1 MGRAQVAWVDVG
13 LGKKGIPEPAHTMF
27 KRNSV
32 SSQLHKEGIWDAAV
46 KLDALR
52 GQVKASTQE
61 WYEDKLLWDKM
72 PPK

>member
-1 MGRAQVAWVDVG
+1 M
-13 LGKKGIPEPAHTMF
+13 
-27 KRNSV
+27 